1 MIAYSCIVRQLAF
14 SNKYKYFTKRNTPLL
29 FQKVNLET
37 KTMSTKSQSHHLTE
51 KVPANK
57 TMTPN
62 NLPDWTRLVWVDCE
76 MTGLDL
82 KRDLILEIAV
92 IITEG
97 DSLQEAGSLLLF
109 FKLRFTY

>member
-1 MIAYSCIVRQLAF
+1 
-14 SNKYKYFTKRNTPLL
+14 
-29 FQKVNLET
+29 
-37 KTMSTKSQSHHLTE
+37 MSAA
-51 KVPANK
+51 PG
-57 TMTPN
+57 
-62 NLPDWTRLVWVDCE
+62 RLVWVDCE